1 MISWL
6 KRVYGSGNY
15 WLDSRTRSINV
26 DTCYMYTTLGTRES
40 PANNLCILPPA
51 TNEHVMSIWHL
62 QKAMIL
68 KHLPKEQSL
77 STLPRG
83 HASIKLHTRTSK
95 QLACLTHTEACM
107 FFHPTT
113 RSAPAGSW
121 GWPPTSWG
129 IDVDQR
135 CQAASNG
142 GVAGGQPKLRELCM
156 AKGSRRR
163 LPVPAGN

>member
-1 MISWL
+1 MDQAIIAWSAAHD
-6 KRVYGSGNY
+6 GSM
-15 WLDSRTRSINV
+15 LILAICIR
-26 DTCYMYTTLGTRES
+26 TTLGTRES

-95 QLACLTHTEACM
+95 QLACLTHTEACSFIRRRGVRLRVRGGGHQQAGVSM
-107 FFHPTT
+107 ST
-113 RSAPAGSW
+113 RGARLLAM
-121 GWPPTSWG
+121 
-129 IDVDQR
+129 
-135 CQAASNG
+135 AASP
-142 GVAGGQPKLRELCM
+142 V
-156 AKGSRRR
+156 GS
-163 LPVPAGN
+163 PS